1 MDMQHVKEIFKDPVI
16 RDLEISVLHHWMSQ
30 EHRKYNRTTEKEC
43 IKTLLK
49 IRKKVLDRMFVMNE
63 ESKQLLAEFNDAMS
77 DAVLRA
83 ASQAEQVRRYN
94 QDLLGEDI
102 EVVSKCFLDY
112 GYPQSHPVQTIRSK
126 KIWAILNGTI
136 DNYCPYHDDG
146 VIMGGYT
153 ADGTADVYDQAPKN
167 NILYLQKEIDNWNE
181 GLDPELTKD
190 MHLTFQFHNL
200 YDHTHFSIFDLL
212 WVRNFEVE
220 TTMEHD
226 WSIGKGSDDDE
237 LDWDKCDYYD
247 D

>member
-1 MDMQHVKEIFKDPVI
+1 M
-16 RDLEISVLHHWMSQ
+16 
-30 EHRKYNRTTEKEC
+30 
-43 IKTLLK
+43 
-49 IRKKVLDRMFVMNE
+49 
-63 ESKQLLAEFNDAMS
+63 
-77 DAVLRA
+77 
-83 ASQAEQVRRYN
+83 
-94 QDLLGEDI
+94 LGEDI

-136 DNYCPYHDDG
+136 DNYCPYYDDG

-167 NILYLQKEIDNWNE
+167 SILYQQKEIDNWNE

-212 WVRNFEVE
+212 WVRKFEVE

-237 LDWDKCDYYD
+237 LDWNKCDYYD